1 MSKKI
6 SLVSLGCPKNQVD
19 GEMMLGALKE
29 NGFEILENVD
39 GSDVVIV
46 NTCGFIESAKQE
58 AIDTILDMAELKK
71 EGTVRSILV
80 TGCLA
85 ERYKEQLREE
95 IPEVDGVIGIG
106 ANNDIVS
113 VVEKLCQGDVYECY
127 PNKENLS
134 LNGERELL
142 NPSYFAYL
150 KIAEGCSNHCS
161 YCAIPLI
168 RGEYRSREFDDI
180 INEAKTLA
188 EKGVKELVV
197 VAQDTT
203 RYGEDLYGRQR
214 LPELLTQLSKIEN
227 IKWIRILYC
236 YPDRLSDE
244 LLETMAGNDKILNYI
259 DLPLQ
264 HAHGEILKRMN
275 RFGDKKTL
283 LDLVN
288 HIREK
293 VPDVVLRTTL
303 IVGFPGETEEEFE
316 TLSEFVNEARFDR
329 LGCFTYSAEEGT
341 PAADFENQIDE
352 QVKQDRCEIIMEQQ
366 NRIMDEINDS
376 YIGRTV
382 ECIVEGYDDYADVYY
397 GRSVMDAPEIDG
409 IVSFTC
415 GFELHTGEIFE
426 VEIMGVNEYGL
437 IGEVV

>member
-19 GEMMLGALKE
+19 GEMMLGSLKK
-29 NGFEILENVD
+29 NGYEILENVD
-39 GSDVVIV
+39 GSDVVII

-71 EGTVRSILV
+71 EGTIGKILV

-85 ERYKEQLREE
+85 ERYQKQLTEE
-95 IPEVDGVIGIG
+95 IPEIDGVIGIG
-106 ANNDIVS
+106 ADNDIVS
-113 VVEKLCQGDVYECY
+113 VVEKLCQGETYECY
-127 PNKENLS
+127 PDKENL
-134 LNGERELL
+134 LFNGDRELL
-142 NPSYFAYL
+142 NPPYYAYL
-150 KIAEGCSNHCS
+150 KIAEGCSNHCT
-161 YCAIPLI
+161 YCAIPSI
-168 RGEYRSREFDDI
+168 RGEFRSREFEDI
-180 INEAKTLA
+180 IDEARTLA
-188 EKGVKELVV
+188 DKGVKELIV

-214 LPELLTQLSKIEN
+214 LPELLEELSRIEK

-244 LLETMAGNDKILNYI
+244 LLETMAGNEKILNYI

-264 HAHGEILKRMN
+264 HADETVLKRMN
-275 RFGDKKTL
+275 RYGNKEKL
-283 LDLVN
+283 ISLIN
-288 HIREK
+288 HIRET

-303 IVGFPGETEEEFE
+303 IVGFPGETEEAFE

-329 LGCFTYSAEEGT
+329 LGCFTYSAEEDT
-341 PAADFENQIDE
+341 PAALFPDQIDE
-352 QVKQDRCEIIMEQQ
+352 QVKVDRCEIIMEQQ

-376 YIGRTV
+376 HTGKIL
-382 ECIVEGYDDYADVYY
+382 ECIVEGYDDYADVYF

-415 GFELHTGEIFE
+415 GYELREGEFVK
-426 VEIMGVNEYGL
+426 VEIMGANEYGL

>member
-6 SLVSLGCPKNQVD
+6 SLVSLGCPKNQID
-19 GEMMLGALKE
+19 GERMLGALKKS
-29 NGFEILENVD
+29 GFEILENVD
-39 GSDVVIV
+39 SSDVVIV

-71 EGTVRSILV
+71 EGTVGKILV

-85 ERYKEQLREE
+85 ERYKEQLRKE
-95 IPEVDGVIGIG
+95 IPEIDGVIGIG
-106 ANNDIVS
+106 ANDDIVS
-113 VVEKLCQGDVYECY
+113 AVEKLCQNSIYECY
-127 PNKENLS
+127 PDKEKLS
-134 LNGERELL
+134 FNGERELL
-142 NPSYFAYL
+142 NPPYYAYL
-150 KIAEGCSNHCS
+150 KIAEGCSNHCT
-161 YCAIPLI
+161 YCAIPSI
-168 RGEYRSREFDDI
+168 RGEFRSREFDDI
-180 INEAKTLA
+180 IDEAKSLA
-188 EKGVKELVV
+188 DKGVKELIV

-214 LPELLTQLSKIEN
+214 LPELLTELSKIDG
-227 IKWIRILYC
+227 IRWIRILYC

-244 LLETMAGNDKILNYI
+244 LLETMAGNEKILNYI

-264 HAHGEILKRMN
+264 HADETVLKRMN
-275 RFGDKKTL
+275 RYGDKEKL
-283 LDLVN
+283 ISLIN
-288 HIREK
+288 HIREI

-303 IVGFPGETEEEFE
+303 IVGFPGETEEAFE

-329 LGCFTYSAEEGT
+329 LGCFTYSAEEDT
-341 PAADFENQIDE
+341 PAASFPDQIDE
-352 QVKQDRCEIIMEQQ
+352 QVKLDRCEIIMEQQ

-376 YIGRTV
+376 HTGKIL

-415 GFELHTGEIFE
+415 GFELKTGEFVQ
-426 VEIMGVNEYGL
+426 VEIMGANEYGL

>member
-19 GEMMLGALKE
+19 GEMMLGELKE
-29 NGFEILENVD
+29 KGFEILENVD

-71 EGTVRSILV
+71 EGTVGKILV

-95 IPEVDGVIGIG
+95 IPEIDGVIGIG
-106 ANNDIVS
+106 ANSDIAS
-113 VVEKLCQGDVYECY
+113 VVEKLCQGDIYECY
-127 PNKENLS
+127 PDKQLLS
-134 LNGERELL
+134 MNGERELL
-142 NPSYFAYL
+142 NPSYYAYL
-150 KIAEGCSNHCS
+150 KIAEGCSNHCT

-168 RGEYRSREFDDI
+168 RGEYRSRQFEDI
-180 INEAKTLA
+180 IAEASALA
-188 EKGVKELVV
+188 EKGVREIIV

-214 LPELLTQLSKIEN
+214 LPELLTELSKIDG

-244 LLETMAGNDKILNYI
+244 LLETMAENEKVLNYI

-264 HAHGEILKRMN
+264 HADGEILKKMN
-275 RFGDKKTL
+275 RYGNKETL
-283 LDLVN
+283 LELIK

-303 IVGFPGETEEEFE
+303 IVGFPGETDEAFE

-329 LGCFTYSAEEGT
+329 LGCFTYSAEEDT
-341 PAADFENQIDE
+341 PAASFPDRIDE
-352 QVKQDRCEIIMEQQ
+352 QVKVDRCEIIMEQQ

-376 YIGRTV
+376 LIGKTF
-382 ECIVEGYDDYADVYY
+382 ECVVEGYDDYADVYY

-409 IVSFTC
+409 IVNFTC
-415 GFELHTGEIFE
+415 GFELNTGEFVE
-426 VEIMGVNEYGL
+426 VEIMGANEYGL

>member
-6 SLVSLGCPKNQVD
+6 SLISLGCPKNQVD
-19 GEMMLGALKE
+19 SEVILGNLKN

-39 GSDVVIV
+39 GSDVVII

-71 EGTVRSILV
+71 EGTVKKILV

-85 ERYKEQLREE
+85 QRYKEQLKEE

-113 VVEKLCQGDVYECY
+113 VVEKLCQGETYEFY
-127 PNKENLS
+127 PDKESLS
-134 LNGERELL
+134 FGGERELL
-142 NPSYFAYL
+142 NPPYYAYL
-150 KIAEGCSNHCS
+150 KIAEGCSNHCT
-161 YCAIPLI
+161 YCAIPSI
-168 RGEYRSREFDDI
+168 RGEFRSREFEDI
-180 INEAKTLA
+180 ICEANALA
-188 EKGVKELVV
+188 EKGVKELIV

-203 RYGEDLYGRQR
+203 RYGEDLYGKQR
-214 LPELLTQLSKIEN
+214 LPELLTQLSKIEK

-244 LLETMAGNDKILNYI
+244 LLEAIAKNEKVLKYI

-264 HAHGEILKRMN
+264 HADETVLRRMN
-275 RFGDKKTL
+275 RFGNKEKL
-283 LDLVN
+283 LSLVE
-288 HIREK
+288 HIREII
-293 VPDVVLRTTL
+293 PDVVLRTTL
-303 IVGFPGETEEEFE
+303 IVGFPGETEEAFE

-341 PAADFENQIDE
+341 PAAEFPDQIDE
-352 QVKQDRCEIIMEQQ
+352 QVKVDRCEIIMEQQ

-376 YIGRTV
+376 HIGKTL
-382 ECIVEGYDDYADVYY
+382 ECVVEGYDDYADVYF

-409 IVSFTC
+409 IISFTC
-415 GFELHTGEIFE
+415 GFELNEGEFVN
-426 VEIMGVNEYGL
+426 VEIMGANEYGL